1 MSGQCFIYSSA
12 NYINKNSNIN
22 TKCQNPFLT
31 VWSKQ
36 NYSQTKQPA
45 CLYCQLM
52 NMYVRKNIQR
62 VLSWVYWLNLF
73 NCFWLLFSK
82 KKNWFSKRQKRL
94 GFLVLKFLV
103 PTIFLSLVSFLRFT
117 YFYFSAFYKWSEINF
132 LYLLEYR
139 LTLQKEP

>member
-1 MSGQCFIYSSA
+1 MAGQGIIYSSA